1 MQSGWGRPKKTWME
15 MIGKDMNAL
24 NLTED
29 MALDRNVWRRRI
41 HVEDQE

>member
-1 MQSGWGRPKKTWME
+1 

-29 MALDRNVWRRRI
+29 MALDRNDWRRRI
-41 HVEDQE
+41 HVEDPE